1 MEKITL
7 NQVVTSQNFY
17 QYPKLFTPYREK
29 NSEGEVVR
37 IASKYIRMKNEAKIL
52 YTFLKNRFELSIINN
67 FVDENEFVYVIAT
80 VEELSDVLSCSK
92 RTVITLKNELKDFGL
107 IEEVKQGLNKPNRIY
122 VGNLDGTQLEKTII
136 EKKKTPTTP
145 KIKDVSGGAKF
156 APPEG
161 TNAAPQEM
169 QKSQPSYIE
178 SSHED
183 EDEINNKALQEKI
196 QKIQDQKIKIIIT
209 KIQKM
214 NLPGNNSKILIC
226 NEILNEFEEGQDPLL
241 INIFFDEA
249 FKYTTDHLHDLKYF
263 GKYLVEN
270 MKNKNQL
277 NLLENKK
284 NQIEKDNLKNLPQI
298 PVTGPWSKTDTKSAA
313 KRTEEKNTNVLT
325 DEEVKVFKRRLEV
338 IGK

>member
-29 NSEGEVVR
+29 NSEGEVIR

-107 IEEVKQGLNKPNRIY
+107 IEEAKQGLNKPNRIY

-136 EKKKTPTTP
+136 EKKKVPTPP
-145 KIKDVSGGAKF
+145 KIKDVGGGANF
-156 APPEG
+156 APPEV
-161 TNAAPQEM
+161 
-169 QKSQPSYIE
+169 QKSQPSYTE
-178 SSHED
+178 NSHD
-183 EDEINNKALQEKI
+183 EDEINNKAFQEKI
-196 QKIQDQKIKIIIT
+196 QKIQDQKIKTLIT

-214 NLPGNNSKILIC
+214 NLLGNNSEILIC

-249 FKYTTDHLHDLKYF
+249 FRYTADHLHDLKYF

-277 NLLENKK
+277 SLLENQK
-284 NQIEKDNLKNLPQI
+284 NQIEKEDMENLPEI
-298 PVTGPWSKTDTKSAA
+298 PVMGPWSKTGSKTNKA
-313 KRTEEKNTNVLT
+313 EVKNTNEWT
-325 DEEVKVFKRRLEV
+325 NEEVEEFKKQLEA
-338 IGK
+338 ISK